1 MDLRPETCHS
11 GDRRENVQNQHRIG
25 AAVGYTL
32 LLLAAPP
39 FSLTTMLR
47 TVATSLALATVAT
60 AVPHASDNE

>member
-1 MDLRPETCHS
+1 MDLRS
-11 GDRRENVQNQHRIG
+11 LSQQGIVGENVQNQHRIG
-25 AAVGYTL
+25 LAVGYTL

-39 FSLTTMLR
+39 FSLTAMLR